1 MSERN
6 ALILLF
12 AAMSVLVSAVLVG
25 LKLLDARDEVFT
37 LAILLL
43 ACLWAD
49 RASSVVMHYGRK
61 RRAAERR
68 RD

>member
-1 MSERN
+1 MTERN

-12 AAMSVLVSAVLVG
+12 AAMSVVVVAVFVG
-25 LKLLDARDEVFT
+25 LRLLGARDEAFT

-43 ACLWAD
+43 GCIWAD
-49 RASSVVMHYGRK
+49 RASSVVIHYGRK

-68 RD
+68 PD